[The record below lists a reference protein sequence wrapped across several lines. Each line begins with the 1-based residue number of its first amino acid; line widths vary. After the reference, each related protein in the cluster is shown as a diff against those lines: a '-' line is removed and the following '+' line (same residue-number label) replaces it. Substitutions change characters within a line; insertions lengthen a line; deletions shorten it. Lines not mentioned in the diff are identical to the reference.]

1 MKTNG
6 SHAIMKTLI
15 DLGVKNIFGYP
26 GGSIMPAY
34 DALYDYRDK
43 LNHILVRHEQGAVH
57 AAEGYARMKN
67 KPGVC
72 MVTSGP
78 GATNLVTGIADAMMD
93 SIPLLCISGQV
104 TSTVIGTDAFQ
115 EVDIIGVT
123 APITKWNYQITKAKE
138 IPEVLLKAYH
148 IAKTGRPGPI
158 LIDITKDAQFE
169 EVEYSFP
176 KEFDVPS
183 YNPTVEPNSRQI
195 KLAADLINQAKKPY
209 AIIGHGVLISEAEK
223 ELQTLIEKAGI
234 PVASTLHGLSA
245 LPRDHKYNVGWV
257 GMHGNYGAN
266 VLTNKAD
273 VILAIGMR
281 FDDRVT
287 GQLSKY
293 AKQAKIIHVD
303 IDPAEL
309 NKNVKAEI
317 PIVADAKQSLKQLIK
332 HIDKKDHSNWI
343 GEFREYDKIEYEKC
357 IKPETEPGS
366 GQIKMGEV
374 VKILSEKTEGE
385 AVIVPDVGQHQ
396 MISAQYYKFTKA
408 NSIVTSG
415 GLGTMGFGLPAAMG
429 AKVAVPDRQVIAIL
443 GDGCLQMTLQ
453 ELATIYQD
461 QIPVKIVVLNNNYL
475 GMVRQWQQLFF
486 EKRYSFTNLKNPDF
500 IKIAHGFH
508 LDAEKV
514 TQREDLP
521 KAIDA
526 MLKSEKPYL
535 LEVEVEKEHCVYPFI
550 PGGAG
555 LDDMILE

>member
-1 MKTNG
+1 MKING

-15 DLGVKNIFGYP
+15 DLGVKHIFGYP

-34 DALYDYRDK
+34 DALYDYRK
-43 LNHILVRHEQGAVH
+43 NIHHILVRHEQGAVH

-138 IPEVLLKAYH
+138 ISDILTKAYH
-148 IAKTGRPGPI
+148 IAQTGRPGPV

-169 EVEYSFP
+169 DVLYYFP
-176 KEFDVPS
+176 KNIDVPS
-183 YNPTVEPNSRQI
+183 YNPRTEPNLRQI
-195 KLAADLINQAKKPY
+195 KLAADLINNAKKPY
-209 AIIGHGVLISEAEK
+209 LIIGHGVLIAQAEK
-223 ELQTLIEKAGI
+223 ELKEFVEKAGI

-245 LPRDHKYNVGWV
+245 LPRDHSHNVGWV

-266 VLTNKAD
+266 VLTNEAD
-273 VILAIGMR
+273 VLIAIGMR

-287 GQLSKY
+287 GKLSEY
-293 AKQAKIIHVD
+293 APHAKIIHID

-317 PIVADAKQSLKQLIK
+317 PIVADAKKALDALTTYVE
-332 HIDKKDHSNWI
+332 KKDHTPWI
-343 GEFREYDKIEYEKC
+343 KEFRTYDKTEYETC
-357 IKPETEPGS
+357 IKLETEPQS

-374 VKILSEKTEGE
+374 IKMLSEKTKGE

-396 MISAQYYKFTKA
+396 MITAQYYQFAKP

-429 AKVAVPDRQVIAIL
+429 AQVAVPERDVIAIL
-443 GDGCLQMTLQ
+443 GDGCFQMTLQ

-461 QIPVKIVVLNNNYL
+461 KIPLKIIVLNNNYL
-475 GMVRQWQQLFF
+475 GMVRQWQELFF

-500 IKIAHGFH
+500 IAIAKGFYI
-508 LDAEKV
+508 DAEKV
-514 TQREDLP
+514 DQREDLS
-521 KAIDA
+521 AA
-526 MLKSEKPYL
+526 MDRLLKSEKAYL

-555 LDDMILE
+555 IEEIRLK